1 MYKASKVYLCS
12 PLHYVDGIPIDNMH
26 AVLERATKWLMR
38 AWLKSE
44 NHAQPFYLDRSV
56 NQTDRILMQQ
66 HPPSGFSQA
75 PRFISE
81 FRVMKLYY
89 SLPLLIG
96 FLPLVYFHHYAVL
109 RYSHSLARQC
119 TNTISVTTITFA
131 KITTIQIRC

>member
-56 NQTDRILMQQ
+56 IHGRWFAEVVIVQVT
-66 HPPSGFSQA
+66 GGVF
-75 PRFISE
+75 
-81 FRVMKLYY
+81 V
-89 SLPLLIG
+89 
-96 FLPLVYFHHYAVL
+96 
-109 RYSHSLARQC
+109 ARGYLC
-119 TNTISVTTITFA
+119 
-131 KITTIQIRC
+131 